1 MGSWRNKPWLL
12 WAALMVPAA
21 ATIAGIGTYT
31 RVLGPEDAPRP
42 SRADL
47 VGRYEDGDGGVVTLK
62 ADGKVALSGVAYRF
76 AVTKEDGSGYGF
88 LKRCHDQDASWAFTE
103 SRPRWSHVVSIG
115 TDCGVGMNWMQWD
128 VIGTPSAPEIVYW
141 VDAPH
146 DRRVL
151 TRR

>member
-1 MGSWRNKPWLL
+1 MRSWRSKPWLL
-12 WAALMVPAA
+12 WALLMVPAA

-62 ADGKVALSGVAYRF
+62 ADGKVALSGVTYRF
-76 AVTKEDGSGYGF
+76 EVTKEDGSGYGF

-103 SRPRWSHVVSIG
+103 SRPRWSHVVSVG

-128 VIGTPSAPEIVYW
+128 VIGTPSEPQIVYW
-141 VDAPH
+141 VDAPF
-146 DRRVL
+146 DSRVL